1 VKITQKYWSYL
12 PIFGASNLYSGTLFL
27 QRHAMFL
34 VQPFSPNSL
43 NISNSVSERS
53 SVGRY
58 DLTLSRNLM
67 DTVSH
72 GIGLID
78 TDLKVLLVN
87 RHAQSTMRRFGEE
100 LSTECSLNAGSYS
113 AQMAKLIQAVRQAHK
128 GIRQLV
134 LLQYREE
141 QLAVALSPVELAL
154 GHTIALLTTERV
166 DSCDYL
172 SLVAFGRAFELTQAE
187 IRVLEA
193 LGRGQDPADAATT
206 LKITVS
212 TIRTHIRSIIGKT
225 GASCLRSL
233 LLRVSK
239 LPPLSI
245 SPTAGCAKSLL
256 ELGW

>member
-1 VKITQKYWSYL
+1 M
-12 PIFGASNLYSGTLFL
+12 YSEQSLST
-27 QRHAMFL
+27 
-34 VQPFSPNSL
+34 NSL
-43 NISNSVSERS
+43 NISKPFSKRS
-53 SVGRY
+53 SDGSD
-58 DLTLSRNLM
+58 DLTLSRSLM

-87 RHAQSTMRRFGEE
+87 KHAQATMKRFGEE
-100 LSTECSLNAGSYS
+100 LSTESSLNAGSYS
-113 AQMAKLIQAVRQAHK
+113 SQMAKLIKAVRQAHK

-154 GHTIALLTTERV
+154 GQTIALLTTERV

-187 IRVLEA
+187 LRVLAA
-193 LGRGQDPADAATT
+193 LGRGQDPADAAIA

-212 TIRTHIRSIIGKT
+212 TIRTHIRSMIGKT